1 MGELLRR
8 PVDLMATYG
17 TPPTEAAKV
26 ATTTSPIVMAASAI
40 RCAPAWVARLAP
52 RSQRQAAAAP
62 ARGDPHGSAHRLSR
76 QFGQC
81 RHPRRARGAEA
92 REHVEGAGIVRIGE
106 IGDARYRGD

>member
-1 MGELLRR
+1 MVGELLRR

-52 RSQRQAAAAP
+52 DLSAKRLQLLREAIP
-62 ARGDPHGSAHRLSR
+62 TVARIAYLG

-92 REHVEGAGIVRIGE
+92 RGLLALADEVIE
-106 IGDARYRGD
+106 